1 MPPHQLEDRPLNGE
15 DHFGAYLAQARLRQG
30 QTIAD
35 VSVKTKVPEHQ
46 LHRLEAAEMDA
57 LPAEVFVRGF
67 VRAHARAVGACPE
80 EAMRRLA
87 AFLAERQQATRR
99 GEGRHEPSIEASD
112 EGRGRRRF
120 GVALVLLILMVATL
134 AASILLRR
142 PTPSTVGGIS
152 LAPVSESIAHLD
164 AESA

>member
-1 MPPHQLEDRPLNGE
+1 MPPRELEGGE
-15 DHFGAYLAQARLRQG
+15 GHFGAYLAQARLRQG

-35 VSVKTKVPEHQ
+35 VSIKTKIPEHQ
-46 LHRLEAAEMDA
+46 LHRLEAADMDA

-80 EAMRRLA
+80 EAMRRLTA
-87 AFLAERQQATRR
+87 LLAERQQATRR
-99 GEGRHEPSIEASD
+99 GERRYEPSMEASE

-134 AASILLRR
+134 AASLLLRR

-152 LAPVSESIAHLD
+152 LAPVSETVAALD
-164 AESA
+164 ATSA